1 MKFNFKIW
9 IEDDNGNSIL
19 GKGGVELLKE
29 IINTGSISKAAENL
43 NLSYK
48 FAWEYVRKI
57 ESEIGGIEM
66 KKGGKNAGG
75 TIVSDKVQQLLKIYE
90 EAMNEVSAVLEKYS
104 KKLNDIKW

>member
-19 GKGGVELLKE
+19 GKGGAELLKE
-29 IINTGSISKAAENL
+29 IINTGSISKAADNL

-57 ESEIGGIEM
+57 ETEIGGIEM

-75 TIVSDKVQQLLKIYE
+75 TVVSEKVQEILKIYE
-90 EAMNEVSAVLEKYS
+90 EAMNEVSVVLDKYS
-104 KKLNDIKW
+104 KKLNDIK